1 MFSVSAPPLG
11 AASLETH
18 QKARGRNFSAP
29 ELRVP
34 FRDERL
40 VTRLDVVRE
49 ERQVGANEDSAV
61 APFVLLRKLRRRPR
75 PGIAGASPRFN
86 SIAGPRP
93 RLRALGNASEKT
105 PAAASAE
112 KPPRRTGA
120 NSDRARSALVVA
132 AFIADTRAATPPVG
146 ATEAASARAAPNA
159 DMAPSTPR
167 PAGAS
172 RRGPPAEAPPPPA
185 PKMTPDNAPPA
196 EGARDAFS
204 AFFFALLL
212 VARALD
218 ASASAASCDF
228 FLSSDSEKT
237 VFRGIIHRAHLQK
250 HGERLCKL
258 GEGCERIARPKSAR
272 KPLPRRAQRGARA
285 TRRNSPQ

>member
-1 MFSVSAPPLG
+1 MFSVSVPPLG

-196 EGARDAFS
+196 EGAARS
-204 AFFFALLL
+204 A
-212 VARALD
+212 ARA
-218 ASASAASCDF
+218 
-228 FLSSDSEKT
+228 
-237 VFRGIIHRAHLQK
+237 RR
-250 HGERLCKL
+250 
-258 GEGCERIARPKSAR
+258 SAR
-272 KPLPRRAQRGARA
+272 LADAEVLSIASPSFNDRCDSCKSGRRPFLFSGDSSMEKIGRA
-285 TRRNSPQ
+285 V

>member
-1 MFSVSAPPLG
+1 LFSVSAPPLG

-75 PGIAGASPRFN
+75 LGIAGASPRFN

-93 RLRALGNASEKT
+93 RLRALGTPSEKT
-105 PAAASAE
+105 PAAAAAE
-112 KPPRRTGA
+112 KSPRRTGA

-167 PAGAS
+167 LAGAS

-185 PKMTPDNAPPA
+185 PKMTPANAPPA
-196 EGARDAFS
+196 EGAARDAADAARS
-204 AFFFALLL
+204 AAA
-212 VARALD
+212 ARRSLRRPE
-218 ASASAASCDF
+218 SASRSRQP
-228 FLSSDSEKT
+228 SDDIT
-237 VFRGIIHRAHLQK
+237 VQ
-250 HGERLCKL
+250 
-258 GEGCERIARPKSAR
+258 
-272 KPLPRRAQRGARA
+272 QRGNFEVVPSCL
-285 TRRNSPQ
+285 RRGGP

>member
-120 NSDRARSALVVA
+120 NSDRARSALIVA

-185 PKMTPDNAPPA
+185 PKMMPDNAPPLK
-196 EGARDAFS
+196 EARDAFS

-228 FLSSDSEKT
+228 FLSCDSETRYFAESSIERTCKST
-237 VFRGIIHRAHLQK
+237 GRDCANWGRGV
-250 HGERLCKL
+250 
-258 GEGCERIARPKSAR
+258 SA
-272 KPLPRRAQRGARA
+272 
-285 TRRNSPQ
+285 